1 VGKRLFFSVLLFVPL
16 LVMAESSI
24 EVPLVVT
31 ATRTATTTDETLA
44 SVTVIDSEDIEN
56 SQAQSIQELLQGIP
70 GLSISNNGG
79 PGKATSF
86 FMRGT
91 ESRHVLVLING
102 VKVGSATLG
111 TTAFQDIP
119 IDQVERIE
127 VVRGPRSSLYGS
139 EAIGGVIQIFTKKG
153 GGDTR
158 PYFSMGAGNYS
169 TTRGSIGVSGGGD
182 NGWYNVSAAG
192 LDTEGFNS
200 CRGKPFPAGAGCFT
214 DEPDDDGYSN
224 RSLSAR
230 AGHKFSNGIEFD
242 VHGLQTVGKS
252 EFDGSFQNNS
262 EFDQKVYGGSFK
274 ANLLSRWN
282 AKLLAG
288 RSIDTSKNFLG
299 KNFSS
304 KFETARNTASLQ
316 NDIFVASTDVL
327 TVGLDYQND
336 QVKSTTV
343 YDENERDNYGG
354 FAQYQGNIWRINYNL
369 AARRD
374 DNEQFG
380 KYSTGSGGLRIDY
393 LRALWTSVS
402 YGTAFAAPSF
412 NNLYFPG
419 FGNANLDPEESATTE
434 LAIGGEVPHLVWSLH
449 GYQTRINNLIAF
461 DSFFNVDNINKAE
474 IIGAELDLDIRL
486 WDWLLKVGLTGLKP
500 ENKSGGADDG
510 NILPRRSQNSAKIDV
525 QYQIAK
531 WTNGLTVFY
540 DGKRYDDLANTK
552 VLDGYTLVGMR
563 TEIAADEEWRLE
575 LKIDNLMKVKY
586 ETAEYY
592 NQPGRTVMFNIRYS
606 PKL

>member
-1 VGKRLFFSVLLFVPL
+1 
-16 LVMAESSI
+16 MAESSI

-158 PYFSMGAGNYS
+158 PYFSMGAGNYN

-200 CRGKPFPAGAGCFT
+200 CRGKPFPGGAGCFT

-230 AGHKFSNGIEFD
+230 AGRKFSNGIEFD

-274 ANLLSRWN
+274 ANLLSRWD

-354 FAQYQGNIWRINYNL
+354 FAQYQGNVWRINYNL

-380 KYSTGSGGLRIDY
+380 KYNTGSGGLRIDY
-393 LRALWTSVS
+393 LRALWTSAS

-412 NNLYFPG
+412 NDLYFPG
-419 FGNANLDPEESATTE
+419 FSNANLDPEESVTTE

-449 GYQTRINNLIAF
+449 GYQTRIDNLIAF
-461 DSFFNVDNINKAE
+461 DSFFNVGNINKAE
-474 IIGAELDLDIRL
+474 IIGAELNMDIRL

-500 ENKSGGADDG
+500 ENKSGGTDDG

-525 QYQIAK
+525 QYRIAK